1 MNNQLAKELRQVR
14 EEIRRVE
21 SNVRKLSEQLSGINE
36 KMNEVVDGLHSQ
48 FEVLS
53 ERTGEYN
60 SLVEQIDDVNLRALL
75 RISPAPSNTAPKT
88 GPTTKEKT
96 KWVYEQVKR
105 APKKTSVLQKRFAES
120 YALPAG
126 TLDAFLKVSKY
137 FRKSGAAPDFHW
149 SVSANRKNDL
159 LDYLNG

>member
-60 SLVEQIDDVNLRALL
+60 SLVEQIDDGNLRALL
-75 RISPAPSNTAPKT
+75 RISPAPSNTAPKACLL
-88 GPTTKEKT
+88 
-96 KWVYEQVKR
+96 Y
-105 APKKTSVLQKRFAES
+105 TSPSPRDS
-120 YALPAG
+120 
-126 TLDAFLKVSKY
+126 
-137 FRKSGAAPDFHW
+137 
-149 SVSANRKNDL
+149 
-159 LDYLNG
+159 